1 MNTQI
6 SQSINY
12 NFFNGE
18 LMEKD
23 SLDLNSILFYLPEGK
38 KTIFTNIKTHCWE
51 NDEFIIEVVDRQIVN
66 PKIVEEINKYLL
78 QNNSRSFF
86 FEGFISSGNNT
97 YKLIWGS

>member
-51 NDEFIIEVVDRQIVN
+51 NDEFIIEVVDRKIVN
-66 PKIVEEINKYLL
+66 PTIVEEINKYLL

-97 YKLIWGS
+97 YQLIWGS